1 MKEVDKIIHDFLRSD
16 VCKEALACDDFHINT
31 SPITLTYLIERLVI
45 THVKLFMMEDQVRDV
60 NLTDAQIGAIK
71 RKIDYWNG
79 VQRPRLVEG
88 IGEILAKAVKQ
99 GNEELVREPN
109 LKDYKA
115 R

>member
-1 MKEVDKIIHDFLRSD
+1 MEQVDKLIHDFLRSRMG
-16 VCKEALACDDFHINT
+16 KELTVISDQ
-31 SPITLTYLIERLVI
+31 SLPPITLTYLIERLVI
-45 THVKLFMMEDQVRDV
+45 THVKLFMMEDQVRDPK
-60 NLTDAQIGAIK
+60 LTDAEVGAIK

-88 IGEILAKAVKQ
+88 IGEILAKAVKT